1 MRKII
6 LTAFCGA
13 LLLFASCQKAMEG
26 SIYQVYDD
34 QMMDELLEE
43 YEFTSFLDIVDKAEL
58 RGTIHSYGFYTLF
71 APTNDAVAKYL
82 KDKGKTSVND
92 LSVTEAE
99 DIVKY
104 HLIGNDS
111 IKVNDFVDGRVNSRN
126 FQRRFITTKTSEDG
140 TVIVDRHAKIVTKAL
155 SGQTELSVANGVV
168 HFVDEVLEAAT
179 QSVTDVVRS
188 LPDEE
193 FSIMKRLFE
202 RSGLADSLSKQED
215 DVWYTFFLQDDQT
228 YIDAGIETDSALIAE
243 LHANQKSSTKTDE
256 ELLRDYI
263 GYHALVN
270 IAPKYVVD
278 LLVSS
283 SLATLTPESK
293 PILFERVDEDLYLD
307 RLMTSN
313 IHDEGVLLDREDEYT
328 DLTCSN
334 GVVHRLTGNIQ
345 VKNRSAYRVYWDVAE
360 QPELMAMSSF
370 RKAGSKTFNDG
381 ELSEV
386 RWGGTYLATIDY
398 GASSVPMTEA
408 AMEAG
413 DWKSQYVYSDWLR
426 FNLNSGTVKW
436 IQFKLPVLMP
446 GEYKVWVCYRRE
458 LNIQPKVIFKQDGR
472 DDQVMPYVFNMAD
485 YMPTSL
491 TEEAMIAQGWKQYNA
506 KKINAVVCSHL
517 LGTIK
522 VEYEGRHYLYFEP
535 IYSNRQG
542 QYGNWDLIQFIPK
555 DEDQTWPRVDV
566 LGNMVEQGTPNWQI
580 FPYGEEP
587 EEETEE

>member
-6 LTAFCGA
+6 LTALSAA
-13 LLLFASCQKAMEG
+13 LLLFASCNKAMEG
-26 SIYQVYDD
+26 SIYKVYDD
-34 QMMDELLEE
+34 KMMDELLEE
-43 YEFTSFLDIVDKAEL
+43 YGLTSFLDIVEKAEL

-71 APTNDAVAKYL
+71 APTNDAVSKYL
-82 KDKGKTSVND
+82 SAKGKSSAND
-92 LSVTEAE
+92 LSVAEAE
-99 DIVKY
+99 EIVKY

-126 FQRRFITTKTSEDG
+126 FQHRYITTKTSDDG
-140 TVIVDRHAKIVTKAL
+140 TIVVDRHAKIVTKAIAGE
-155 SGQTELSVANGVV
+155 SELSVANGVV
-168 HFVDEVLEAAT
+168 HFVDEVLEASAN
-179 QSVTDVVRS
+179 SVTDVVRA
-188 LPDEE
+188 LPDEY
-193 FSIMKRLFE
+193 SIMKRLFE
-202 RSGLADSLSKQED
+202 KSGLADSLSKEED
-215 DVWYTFFLQDDQT
+215 ETWYTFFIQDDMS
-228 YIDAGIETDSALIAE
+228 YVEAGIDSDSALIAD
-243 LHANQKSSTKTDE
+243 LRANQKNTTKTDE

-263 GYHALVN
+263 GYHAVVN

-283 SLATLTPESK
+283 SLPTLTPEEK
-293 PILFERVDEDLYLD
+293 PILFERVDQDLYLD

-313 IHDEGVLLDREDEYT
+313 IHDEGVMLDRESEYT

-334 GVVHRLTGNIQ
+334 GVVHRIEGNIQ

-360 QPELMAMSSF
+360 QPEIMAMSTF
-370 RKAGSKTFNDG
+370 RKSGSKTFNDG

-386 RWGGTYLATIDY
+386 RWGGTYLATIEY
-398 GASSVPMTEA
+398 GAYNVPMTEA
-408 AMEAG
+408 AMEAA
-413 DWKSQYVYSDWLR
+413 DWKQQYIYSDYLR
-426 FNLNSGTVKW
+426 FNLNPGTVKW

-485 YMPTSL
+485 YMPTDL
-491 TEEAMIAQGWKQYNA
+491 TEEAMVAQGWKQYNA
-506 KKINAVVCSHL
+506 KKKNSVVCSHL

-522 VEYEGRHYLYFEP
+522 VEYEGRHYLYLEP

-542 QYGNWDLIQFIPK
+542 QYGNWDLFQFIPK
-555 DEDQTWPRVDV
+555 DEDQTWPRVDI
-566 LGNMVEQGTPNWQI
+566 LGNMIEEGTPNWMI

-587 EEETEE
+587 EPEETEE